1 MSTTDDTTIDTA
13 VDAAVTQLDNSAV
26 TDAVETLAA
35 EVQRL
40 RAETQTLQDRVDEL
54 EAERD
59 DQAATINVLETEN
72 RQLRDRVTDLEHE
85 LEDRPD
91 IEWAGPDPT
100 DLAITSTEAGNTV
113 KPYRAIR
120 DRVETDT
127 HELLEERVQRL
138 EDGEANV
145 IVRGEFDG
153 NELPIERKIA
163 MRKAGGDLSANKARA
178 TLVFPKFGGHAD
190 TRGGSQLVLSSSDV
204 RAILRETTDRSEW
217 PNETIKR
224 TMQWTAKLTS
234 RREEKHDWGARDDE
248 NLLTLRHGRG
258 GELELVADIDE
269 YREYYAE
276 LEEAQ
281 NHE

>member
-40 RAETQTLQDRVDEL
+40 RAETQTLQNRVDDL

-59 DQAATINVLETEN
+59 DQAATIHALETEN
-72 RQLRDRVTDLEHE
+72 RQLRDRVTDLERE

-127 HELLEERVQRL
+127 YELLEERVQRL
-138 EDGEANV
+138 EDGEADV
-145 IVRGEFDG
+145 VVRGEFDG
-153 NELPIERKIA
+153 DELPIERKIA
-163 MRKAGGDLSANKARA
+163 ERKAGGDLSANKARA
-178 TLVFPKFGGHAD
+178 TLIFPKFGGHAE
-190 TRGGSQLVLSSSDV
+190 TRGGSQLVLSSGDV

-224 TMQWTAKLTS
+224 AMTWTAKLTS
-234 RREEKHDWGARDDE
+234 RRDEKREWDARDDE
-248 NLLTLRHGRG
+248 NLLTLRNGRS
-258 GELELVADIDE
+258 GELELVADVDE

-281 NHE
+281 Q